1 MLPSLAPLGAA
12 CRRGAGCRLL
22 LLLVLVHGCVVVP
35 QNRRGHL
42 ADRIMQLDDDP
53 TETYRRTKLYSTRE
67 AAAGGD
73 GAAAGG
79 GCGCQ

>member
-1 MLPSLAPLGAA
+1 MRVLRILCISLAA
-12 CRRGAGCRLL
+12 LL
-22 LLLVLVHGCVVVP
+22 AGCVVVP
-35 QNRRGHL
+35 QNRRGRL
-42 ADRIMQLDDDP
+42 ADRIMQLEDDAL
-53 TETYRRTKLYSTRE
+53 ETYRKQKLYSTRE

>member
-1 MLPSLAPLGAA
+1 MK
-12 CRRGAGCRLL
+12 RLL
-22 LLLVLVHGCVVVP
+22 LLCVLASGCVVVP

-42 ADRIMQLDDDP
+42 ADRIMQLQDDSL
-53 TETYRRTKLYSTRE
+53 EAYRRQKLYSTRE

-73 GAAAGG
+73 GVAAGG